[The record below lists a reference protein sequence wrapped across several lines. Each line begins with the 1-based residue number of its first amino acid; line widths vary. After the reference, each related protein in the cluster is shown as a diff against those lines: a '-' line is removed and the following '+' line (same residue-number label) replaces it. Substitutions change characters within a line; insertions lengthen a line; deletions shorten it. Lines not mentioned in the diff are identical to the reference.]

1 MDEESLRK
9 SVYETLLETRVSE
22 PSSGIWSETPRRLG
36 VCLIEFRKHEWMRS
50 VLWNMCNVYG
60 NCDVCLYIVH
70 GKDNE
75 EYIKD
80 IVNDWRSV
88 NLIKL
93 DYNNIDIKTYNII
106 LTSKEL
112 YNSFRTEYILIFQTD
127 TYIRKK
133 IPEEFFQYKY
143 VGAPW
148 IGYPNDF
155 PDNPHIQLGNK
166 MVGNGGF
173 SLRHVNRM
181 KEIIDMY
188 PKTQDKPNEDVYF
201 SNHLKDQE
209 VPSVEVAKR
218 FAVEWIY
225 DDDPVGL
232 HQIWR
237 FHSIDRMKELIT
249 QRKKEEKKIVDGF
262 IFYNELD
269 MLMFRLEELYETVDY
284 FVLVEA
290 THTHSGSKKVLYY
303 DMNKDKFR
311 KYNNKI
317 IHVIVNDMP
326 NTNNPWNNENY
337 QRECIMRGI
346 SKIDLKD
353 DDLIM
358 ISDCDEIPDCNTL
371 VKMKE
376 MVLKDVYALR
386 MDMYYYNFET
396 KSKNYWYYT
405 RILPYKVYRKTTPQK
420 IRNTNC
426 TIVANGGWH
435 LSFFGNVDFIKN
447 KLNEFAHQEFNND
460 YFKNEEFI
468 QKCINSNMSLF
479 DGDKQTFTRVKVNEK
494 SYLPKNYK
502 MLLSN

>member
-9 SVYETLLETRVSE
+9 SVYETLLDARVNQ
-22 PSSGIWSETPRRLG
+22 PSNVVWSDTAKRLG

-60 NCDVCLYIVH
+60 NTDVCLYIVH

-75 EYIKD
+75 DYIKE
-80 IVNDWRSV
+80 IVKDWKNV

-93 DYNNIDIKTYNII
+93 DYNNINIRTYNII

-112 YNSFRTEYILIFQTD
+112 YNCFETEFILIFQTD

-148 IGYPNDF
+148 TGYPNDF

-181 KEIIDMY
+181 KEIIETY

-201 SNHLKDQE
+201 SNYLKNHE
-209 VPSVEVAKR
+209 VPRVEVAKK

-237 FHSIDRMKELIT
+237 FHSINKMKELMI
-249 QRKKEEKKIVDGF
+249 QSSPDKKIVDCF

-269 MLMFRLEELYETVDY
+269 MLKFRLEELYHIVDH

-290 THTHSGSKKVLYY
+290 KFTFKGTEKPLYY
-303 DMNKDKFR
+303 DMNKDKFK
-311 KYNNKI
+311 KYNDKI
-317 IHVIVNDMP
+317 IHVIVKEMP
-326 NTNNPWNNENY
+326 NTGNPWNNEYY
-337 QRECIMRGI
+337 QRECIAKGI
-346 SKIDLKD
+346 SKIALSDN
-353 DDLIM
+353 DLIM
-358 ISDCDEIPDCNTL
+358 INDCDEIPDRDTL
-371 VKMKE
+371 VKIKGI
-376 MVLKDVYALR
+376 VLEDICALR
-386 MDMYYYNFET
+386 MDMYYYNLET
-396 KSKNYWYYT
+396 KSKDYWYYS
-405 RILPYKVYRKTTPQK
+405 RILPYKVYKNTTPQRV
-420 IRNTNC
+420 RNSNC
-426 TIVANGGWH
+426 SIIPNGGWH
-435 LSFFGNVDFIKN
+435 LSYFGGIDFIKN
-447 KLNEFAHQEFNND
+447 KINEFSHQEFNND
-460 YFKNEEFI
+460 FFKNDQFI

-479 DGDKQTFTRVKVNEK
+479 DGDKQTFTKVDMSNNQ
-494 SYLPKNYK
+494 YLPKNYR
-502 MLLSN
+502 MLL